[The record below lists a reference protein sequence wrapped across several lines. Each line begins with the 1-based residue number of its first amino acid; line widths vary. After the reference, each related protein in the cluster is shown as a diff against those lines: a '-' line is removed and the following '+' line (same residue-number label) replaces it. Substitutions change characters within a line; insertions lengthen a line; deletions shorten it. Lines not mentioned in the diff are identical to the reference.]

1 LKPFCKTGGRRDAFC
16 LKETIMLLNNLQLW
30 PNRNDFLHVV
40 TFGIAIGLEVIGVM
54 IAVNAAASRAKK
66 L

>member
-16 LKETIMLLNNLQLW
+16 LQLW